1 MPENCLSAGAGNPDE
16 SPLITGLNQERG
28 FSLLELLLACGL
40 GLIIAGSALQALLSE
55 EQLGARLGVRLRQR
69 QLLLRAN
76 QLIADDIARGT
87 AITDA
92 LPPVCQLAGR
102 KLWMQIVSTDGAVT
116 SYSLGD
122 PPSAI
127 WQGQVLM
134 RCGKAYGLD
143 GRVQAGSAVM
153 NRVVLDGLSPN
164 PQPWLGCGLPQ
175 AIAIGDGAVCWE
187 RSSGAVQWQLHGQS
201 RGLSLSRDGQ
211 ALLQG

>member
-1 MPENCLSAGAGNPDE
+1 MLK
-16 SPLITGLNQERG
+16 QEHG
-28 FSLLELLLACGL
+28 FSLIELLLACGL
-40 GLIIAGSALQALLSE
+40 GLIIAGAALQSLLSE
-55 EQLGARLGVRLRQR
+55 QQLGARLGVRLRQR

-102 KLWMQIVSTDGAVT
+102 KLWMQIVSADGAVT

-134 RCGKAYGLD
+134 RCGQAYGLD
-143 GRVQAGSAVM
+143 GRVRAGSPVM
-153 NRVVLDGLSPN
+153 NRVVIDGLA
-164 PQPWLGCGLPQ
+164 PQAEPWLGCGLPQ
-175 AIAIGDGAVCWE
+175 GVLIGDGAVCWE

-201 RGLSLSRDGQ
+201 GELSLSRDGQ
-211 ALLQG
+211 ALLEG